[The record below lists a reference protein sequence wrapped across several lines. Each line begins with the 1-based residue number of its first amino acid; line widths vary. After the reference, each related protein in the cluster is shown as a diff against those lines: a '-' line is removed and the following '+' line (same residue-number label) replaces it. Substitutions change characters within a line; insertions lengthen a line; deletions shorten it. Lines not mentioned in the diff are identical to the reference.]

1 MANPLKGES
10 PLKAVGKTWT
20 LMLPFTQ
27 AKALKT
33 EHGIDLMSKGS
44 EIAQIDKI
52 DLVLFAMLQKKHP
65 DATLDDAAAILD
77 DVGLMPVVTAMKPAL
92 ALFMGVDI
100 KVLDKAGDDRP
111 Q

>member
-10 PLKAVGKTWT
+10 PLNAAGQTWT

-33 EHGIDLMSKGS
+33 DHGIDLMSKGS
-44 EIAQIDKI
+44 EIGQVDKI
-52 DLVLFAMLQKKHP
+52 DLVLLAMLQKKHP
-65 DATLDDAAAILD
+65 EATLDDAAAILD

-92 ALFMGVDI
+92 ASFMGVDV
-100 KVLDKAGDDRP
+100 KTLDKAGEARP
-111 Q
+111 

>member
-10 PLKAVGKTWT
+10 PLKAAGKTWT
-20 LMLPFTQ
+20 LTLPFTQ

-52 DLVLFAMLQKKHP
+52 DLVLVAMLQKKHEG
-65 DATLDDAAAILD
+65 ATLNDAAAILD
-77 DVGLMPVVTAMKPAL
+77 DVGLMPVVDAMKPAL
-92 ALFMGVDI
+92 A
-100 KVLDKAGDDRP
+100 
-111 Q
+111 